1 MLLNVNSGSLDE
13 KKNPTLNFNF
23 IGSYQ
28 VTFIG
33 SYQVTFIGSYQ
44 VTCIGSYQVTF
55 ISGYF
60 HWFISGYLL
69 VTSHIVYIGQLYK
82 MMLC

>member
-13 KKNPTLNFNF
+13 KKDPTLNFNF

-44 VTCIGSYQVTF
+44 VTFIGSYQVTH
-55 ISGYF
+55 Y
-60 HWFISGYLL
+60 
-69 VTSHIVYIGQLYK
+69 
-82 MMLC
+82 